1 MTIKDEME
9 FGDASIYNNSQY
21 FYLEVISETNLII

>member
-9 FGDASIYNNSQY
+9 LGDASIHNNSQY